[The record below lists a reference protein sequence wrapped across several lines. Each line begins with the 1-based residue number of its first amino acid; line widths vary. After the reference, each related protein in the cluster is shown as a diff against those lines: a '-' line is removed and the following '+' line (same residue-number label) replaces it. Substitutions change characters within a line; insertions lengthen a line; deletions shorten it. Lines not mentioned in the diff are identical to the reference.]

1 MPNPQ
6 QNHDGDTG
14 GDGGGGVEDP
24 DAGKDFSDIVPT
36 MSVGWDTP
44 PSFNLDPSG
53 QAGGQSSSDVADSGP
68 IAFDAATVRAT
79 ENTLLTQ
86 GRNAVF
92 NYEALRQKVD
102 GAVQGTFWGPA
113 RPDAPISSG
122 QYQGPSGFSPTPTSS
137 WSPSSQETDDND
149 QRTLAEIGE
158 EFARHINPAMQKA
171 LAMQSNALELLGNY
185 IAMIN
190 SAGQSYAKIDRAAR
204 FPEPPGSVTS

>member
-1 MPNPQ
+1 MANPQ
-6 QNHDGDTG
+6 QNPSGSN
-14 GDGGGGVEDP
+14 GGGGGNVEDP
-24 DAGKDFSDIVPT
+24 DAGKDFSGLVPT
-36 MSVGWDTP
+36 MSVGWDAP
-44 PSFNLDPSG
+44 PSFNLDPGGTPSG
-53 QAGGQSSSDVADSGP
+53 ESASEVADSGP

-86 GRNAVF
+86 GRNAVY

-102 GAVQGTFWGPA
+102 GAVHGQFWGPK

-122 QYQGPSGFSPTPTSS
+122 QYTGSMTPNPTGGWSPTA
-137 WSPSSQETDDND
+137 QETDDND

-171 LAMQSNALELLGNY
+171 LGMQSNALELLGNF

-190 SAGQSYAKIDRAAR
+190 NSGQSYARVDRASR
-204 FPEPPGSVTS
+204 FPEPPGSVKS

>member
-1 MPNPQ
+1 MPKPQ
-6 QNHDGDTG
+6 QNHSGGTEG
-14 GDGGGGVEDP
+14 GDGGVEDP
-24 DAGKDFSDIVPT
+24 DAGKDFSSLVPT

-44 PSFNLDPSG
+44 PSFNLDP
-53 QAGGQSSSDVADSGP
+53 AGPTDGQSSSDVVDSGP

-102 GAVQGTFWGPA
+102 GVVHGQFWGPP

-122 QYQGPSGFSPTPTSS
+122 QYTGFTPTPGGY
-137 WSPSSQETDDND
+137 WAPGPQETDDND
-149 QRTLAEIGE
+149 RRTLAEIGE
-158 EFARHINPAMQKA
+158 EFAQHINPAMQKA
-171 LAMQSNALELLGNY
+171 LALQSNALELLGSY

-190 SAGQSYAKIDRAAR
+190 SAGQSYARVDRASR
-204 FPEPPGSVTS
+204 FPEPPGPVTG